1 MYQAALIW
9 IRRFQESYH
18 GLTCCLS
25 ELLAAYKPAFIFYSF
40 LVLYGTPVELRME
53 LEEICKIVEAE
64 VWTSTHP
71 PNDKIEKAFS
81 SDLMSD
87 VLTLLTDNLL
97 LITGLNNVQTVRTAE
112 MADIYHI
119 LFVRGKRPGDKM
131 IQLAEEQ
138 QIVLLSTSYSMFKT
152 SGLLWSAGLSP
163 VY

>member
-1 MYQAALIW
+1 
-9 IRRFQESYH
+9 
-18 GLTCCLS
+18 
-25 ELLAAYKPAFIFYSF
+25 
-40 LVLYGTPVELRME
+40 ME
-53 LEEICKIVEAE
+53 LEEICKIVEAQ

-71 PNDKIEKAFS
+71 PSEKIEKAFS

-97 LITGLNNVQTVRTAE
+97 LITGLNNIQTVRTAE
-112 MADIYHI
+112 MADIYYI

-131 IQLAEEQ
+131 VQLAEEQ

-152 SGLLWSAGLSP
+152 SGLLWSAGLAP